1 VIDPNNGCIWERG
14 TIQDL
19 APDDPV
25 SQGCC
30 VDPKLRSGDIGCFWL
45 SDLIRWGALGTL
57 LAGIMLMALGFIGLV
72 ILGPVV
78 LVRTEVVSALARV
91 GRT

>member
-1 VIDPNNGCIWERG
+1 MVTESV
-14 TIQDL
+14 TY
-19 APDDPV
+19 
-25 SQGCC
+25 
-30 VDPKLRSGDIGCFWL
+30 LRSLENNVSRTARLLELFVRVPRMFQAASEALTSGENLHGD
-45 SDLIRWGALGTL
+45 
-57 LAGIMLMALGFIGLV
+57 MLMALGFIGLV